1 MLHISTLGA
10 FSFLTVYVLQDEQ
23 VAALYGEFN
32 RNCTVAQLTLF
43 QDLLSKQWLENNV
56 RKAHAL
62 WLCADSS
69 LQASDVRGKLKV
81 RPPSARARTTPP
93 CAEPVRMG
101 ARRARSFWPS
111 PSSAKLSISCAN
123 SKPTAT

>member
-1 MLHISTLGA
+1 MQPDDVGM
-10 FSFLTVYVLQDEQ
+10 
-23 VAALYGEFN
+23 ALE
-32 RNCTVAQLTLF
+32 LTLDECIRVNK
-43 QDLLSKQWLENNV
+43 DLT
-56 RKAHAL
+56 KAAQSNDFGTL
-62 WLCADSS
+62 KNILSS